1 MLVSVALSYM
11 RMFPSFLTARAPFEC
26 NATADIGF
34 IVDSAGVTESEFSQQ
49 KQFVK
54 SIADAFGSSSTR
66 SRFGV
71 MTSDKPS
78 EKMMKLTDHATAND
92 FKKSVDKLKTP
103 QPDSIQMD
111 KALKRAYKELL
122 NPVNGARLDSP
133 KVLVILSAAE
143 KFGSVNT
150 ASLGK
155 ALGPLHEDGTKIIV
169 VAVGRGSNNPHLRSL
184 AREPSDVY
192 VVKTFDD
199 LVAEALK
206 SKISNSACKSTGS

>member
-1 MLVSVALSYM
+1 MFVPVALSYM
-11 RMFPSFLTARAPFEC
+11 SMFSSFLTARAPFAC

-49 KQFVK
+49 KQLVK

-66 SRFGV
+66 SRFGI

-78 EKMMKLTDHATAND
+78 EKMMKLIDHATAND

-103 QPDSIQMD
+103 QPGTIQMD
-111 KALKRAYKELL
+111 KALERAYKELF
-122 NPVNGARLDSP
+122 NPVNGARLNAP
-133 KVLVILSAAE
+133 KVLVVLSAAE
-143 KFGSVNT
+143 KFDSVND

-155 ALGPLHEDGTKIIV
+155 AIGPLHEDGTKIIV

-199 LVAEALK
+199 LAAEALK
-206 SKISNSACKSTGS
+206 SKIANSACKSTGS